1 MNNLII
7 TQVEEKIKVSGAGV
21 FSASQT
27 FECGQCFRFDK
38 NENGEY
44 EGVATDSPSASGH
57 FARISNSDDGEVLFS
72 GTTMDEVKNFW
83 ISFLDLE
90 RDYEKIVSTYSEDS
104 HIGVAARTC
113 SGIRILKQDPWE
125 ALCSFII
132 SQNNNIPRIKKIIRS
147 LCENF
152 GEKTKSGHFTFPDA
166 RVLAEAESL
175 AVIRSGFR
183 EKYIKDAA
191 QKVADGEIK
200 LEVLKMMP
208 YEQAKAELMRIKG
221 VGEKVSSCVSLFGL
235 GFLGA
240 FPVDVWIKRV
250 LEKHYD
256 ADFDPSSFGEY
267 AGVAQ
272 QYLFHYE
279 RYYASDE

>member
-1 MNNLII
+1 MG
-7 TQVEEKIKVSGAGV
+7 EKIKVSGAGT

-44 EGVATDSPSASGH
+44 EGIASGN
-57 FARISNSDDGEVLFS
+57 FARISDGDDGEVLFS

-83 ISFLDLE
+83 VSFLDLE
-90 RDYEKIVSTYSEDS
+90 RDYEKIVGAYSEDS
-104 HIGVAARTC
+104 HIGVAARAC

-132 SQNNNIPRIKKIIRS
+132 SQNNNIPRIKKIIRL

-166 RVLAEAESL
+166 KTLAEAESL

-208 YEQAKAELMRIKG
+208 YEQAKAELMKIKG
-221 VGEKVSSCVSLFGL
+221 VGEKVASCVALFGL

-279 RYYASDE
+279 RCYASVDTNDKLQIINNKE